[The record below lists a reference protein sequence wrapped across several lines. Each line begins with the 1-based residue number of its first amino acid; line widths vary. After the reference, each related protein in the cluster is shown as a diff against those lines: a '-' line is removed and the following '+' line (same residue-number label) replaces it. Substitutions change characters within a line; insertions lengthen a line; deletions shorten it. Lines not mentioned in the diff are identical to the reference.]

1 MSPPAENARSPV
13 AVTTMRVTAESSR
26 QAASCAASA
35 RTIGWVTAFRA
46 CGRLRVTRPA
56 APRRSNRM
64 SGLELM
70 LRPDY
75 PQASRV
81 STRPRIDC
89 PVLRPTRGSA
99 MEPSAIPGSYGP
111 GETCK
116 EAALRQRMKQRRADA
131 GLRKALVQRF
141 WRTARRF
148 WTEEAR
154 AVAWLM
160 TVSLVVITVLQ
171 LFIQYRINVWNRDIF
186 DAIEKK
192 NAGVVLSQAMLFIPL
207 AV

>member
-1 MSPPAENARSPV
+1 
-13 AVTTMRVTAESSR
+13 
-26 QAASCAASA
+26 
-35 RTIGWVTAFRA
+35 
-46 CGRLRVTRPA
+46 
-56 APRRSNRM
+56 
-64 SGLELM
+64 
-70 LRPDY
+70 
-75 PQASRV
+75 
-81 STRPRIDC
+81 
-89 PVLRPTRGSA
+89 
-99 MEPSAIPGSYGP
+99 
-111 GETCK
+111 
-116 EAALRQRMKQRRADA
+116 MKQRRADA

-207 AV
+207 AVSGVALAVLAVYGRMRAQRRWRAWLTDHLIDRWLDNGRYYQLNFVPGDHENPEGRIAEDARVATDAPIDFGVGILSATMTAATFIGVLWAIGGSFSFTLGETSLFIPGYLVVAVVV